1 MLVLATIRYAKSVPS
16 ASNFKSFSRYIEQF
30 WMQNRTYHIIH
41 NFGLI
46 ISANGEKNILEEM
59 NKGKLIKFMNMF
71 ASKFQEVAAVY
82 K

>member
-1 MLVLATIRYAKSVPS
+1 
-16 ASNFKSFSRYIEQF
+16 
-30 WMQNRTYHIIH
+30 MQNRTYHIIH